1 MIKIRQAVERL
12 QVTCRTT
19 DQTPCTTKMAGF
31 LHGLLGTV
39 CLVPRK
45 FQYSVV
51 EVIFGCEI
59 FSFSQLTFH
68 SCKTLIDAIQSNP
81 EVQALLYAISHQ
93 IEKKAAADC
102 LFLPGDFKD
111 FLLVCGNENVYPFQE

>member
-1 MIKIRQAVERL
+1 MIKIRQAAERL
-12 QVTCRTT
+12 QISCRTT
-19 DQTPCTTKMAGF
+19 DYAPCTTKMAGY

-39 CLVPRK
+39 CQVPRK

-59 FSFSQLTFH
+59 FSFSQLTFAT
-68 SCKTLIDAIQSNP
+68 CKALIDAIQSTP
-81 EVQALLYAISHQ
+81 EVQALLYAISHE
-93 IEKKAAADC
+93 IEEKAASDC

-111 FLLVCGNENVYPFQE
+111 FLSVCGDENVYPF